1 MGSSDD
7 RRAALVLAVLAV
19 LGVVVRLLL
28 GGGATPGAVAYRF
41 GAGAGPSRDSTAA
54 VAARLARPLVA
65 GEWVD
70 VDRAS
75 ASELTRLPRVGA
87 GLAARIV
94 AEREANG
101 AFGSLDAL
109 SRVPGMGPATRAA
122 IRPYARFS
130 GTSRAAA
137 SRTSETTRVAV
148 NRADAAELA
157 TLPGVGPHLAQAIVE
172 DRARNGPYRA
182 PGDLLRVR
190 GIGPGVLKRIEGRIF
205 IP

>member
-1 MGSSDD
+1 
-7 RRAALVLAVLAV
+7 
-19 LGVVVRLLL
+19 
-28 GGGATPGAVAYRF
+28 
-41 GAGAGPSRDSTAA
+41 
-54 VAARLARPLVA
+54 
-65 GEWVD
+65 
-70 VDRAS
+70 
-75 ASELTRLPRVGA
+75 
-87 GLAARIV
+87 
-94 AEREANG
+94 
-101 AFGSLDAL
+101 
-109 SRVPGMGPATRAA
+109 MGPATRAA

-148 NRADAAELA
+148 NRAGAAELA